1 MLECILELIIDAI
14 AWLLVGL
21 LLNWAE
27 PYSRGWNIYRGD
39 AAEISAEYK

>member
-1 MLECILELIIDAI
+1 MLKCILELIIDVI

-27 PYSRGWNIYRGD
+27 PYSRDWYIYRGD
-39 AAEISAEYK
+39 AAEISAEHE